1 MPRKST
7 IGSYLVK
14 RLEEAGLRQI
24 FGVPGDYVL
33 WFYDLLEESSIEVI
47 GTCTEGGAGFA
58 ADAYA
63 RVHGLGAICVT
74 YCVGGFNALN
84 PVAGAY
90 AEKSPLIVISGS
102 PGMAERSKSPLLHHQ
117 VRGFNTQH
125 LIFDQVCVA
134 SAVLEDPDLVPDQID
149 GTIMECLKRKRPVYL
164 EIPRD
169 MVHVPCPSP
178 KPLSIQRE
186 KSDRAV
192 LKEAL
197 HEATEML
204 KSSKRP
210 VILAGVEIHRYGLQ
224 ESLLKL
230 VKGSRFPVAAT
241 ILGKSVISENHPEY
255 IGVYEGAMGKES
267 VRMVVEGADCVL
279 ILGAFMTDINLGIN
293 TAQIDLSK
301 TINATSEKISI
312 KRHHYDGIVLRD
324 FIEGLAKADLGAK
337 KRRRLPS
344 MPEPKPFKPV
354 PSKPMT
360 IRRFFQRIN
369 QFLEEDSVVVCDI
382 GDSLFGAIDLR
393 IHKRTEFLSPA
404 YYTSM
409 GFAIPAALG
418 VQIGSKKL
426 RPIVFVGDGA
436 FQMTFQ
442 ELSTIARH
450 GLNPIVFVLNNKG
463 YTTERFINEGP
474 YNDIKEWAYHKLPA
488 LLQDGWSCEV
498 QTEGDLEEALEQARN
513 QKVYSLINVHLEK
526 MDHSEALARLGKRL
540 SKSVGKG

>member
-1 MPRKST
+1 MRRRTT

-14 RLEEAGLRQI
+14 RLEEAGLKQI

-33 WFYDLLEESSIEVI
+33 GFYDLLVESPIEVI

-63 RVHGLGAICVT
+63 RVHGLGAICIT

-84 PVAGAY
+84 AVAGAY

-102 PGMAERSKSPLLHHQ
+102 PGLAERAKSPLLHHQ

-134 SAVLEDPDLVPDQID
+134 SAALEDPLLAPQQID
-149 GTIMECLKRKRPVYL
+149 ETIAACIKRKRPVYL

-169 MVHVPCPSP
+169 MVHAECQAP
-178 KPLSIQRE
+178 KPFSIPRE
-186 KSDRAV
+186 KSDRGS

-197 HEATEML
+197 GEATQL
-204 KSSKRP
+204 LRKSKRP
-210 VILAGVEIHRYGLQ
+210 VILAGVEIHRFNLQ

-230 VKGSRFPVAAT
+230 AKKSGFPVAAT
-241 ILGKSVISENHPEY
+241 LLGKSVISENHPDY

-267 VRMVVEGADCVL
+267 VQKTVEGADCVL

-293 TAQIDLSK
+293 TAQLDLSK
-301 TINATSEKISI
+301 TINATSETISI
-312 KRHHYDGIVLRD
+312 KRHHYDHIVLRD
-324 FIEGLAKADLGAK
+324 FIEGLAKADLGSK
-337 KRRRLPS
+337 KKRRLPS
-344 MPEPKPFKPV
+344 MPELKPYRAI
-354 PSKPMT
+354 SGKPMT

-369 QFLEEDSVVVCDI
+369 QFLQEDSVVVCDI

-418 VQIGSKKL
+418 VQVGSKRL
-426 RPIVFVGDGA
+426 RPLVFVGDGA

-450 GLNPIVFVLNNKG
+450 GLNPIVFVLNNQG

-474 YNDIKEWAYHKLPA
+474 YNDIKNWAYHELPS
-488 LLQDGWSCEV
+488 LLQEGWAREV
-498 QTEGDLEEALEQARN
+498 HTEDDLEEALEQVKK

-526 MDHSEALARLGKRL
+526 MDHSEALARLGRRL
-540 SKSVGKG
+540 SKSVGRR